1 MNSNNSFD
9 FESLR
14 TKSQLSLNTDKALA
28 VKNKK
33 PQKNN
38 WAGRLLGNSYGEKIA
53 WFLIAIAFVV
63 NIISISL
70 HFTTDF
76 LKVSSQS
83 KFAAILWFVS
93 VILAGFSALM
103 FSSRIK
109 NAKTIKRYFRKLR
122 HLSFSNTL
130 TSIKKFLSTH
140 KFGKLP
146 HILLLAFL
154 IRVIPIQQNGLF
166 LDEWYWLESA
176 RRILA
181 GLVPSPFGFIGDQPS
196 NLPAFPVAF
205 LLAIFK
211 NPVFSVRITGVIYS
225 IITIVFVYLLVK
237 KLMGKKAAMV
247 SALLLA
253 VSVWDIHMSNLGWN
267 NVNLN
272 PMLIAGVLYYLYRIF
287 TNDYDSKTL
296 FLFALFVSLC
306 LHLLYVAA
314 LIIIPALYALIV
326 LVINWIKTKSGPTLR
341 NIVLFF
347 LYFIICISP
356 LVPKL
361 SMYPHESI
369 GRHSGFIEE
378 NVVRSEDKQSSTGYY
393 FDQLKLLLDDFT
405 TGEKNF
411 QAEGLWGI
419 TLSRASQVLFF
430 LGLILVI
437 VQVIRKKAS
446 SYWIIVIVALGT
458 LLLIPFVLL
467 YRTSS
472 VWRAYA
478 ILPIITLFVTFT
490 LFQIANFFKFITQK
504 YIFQKKGLLK
514 IYLSTSVILFFLV
527 SINWFG
533 SYFEKYLDKSNG
545 YETRICQYASELIN
559 RTIPAG
565 ATIYLPDEMCAPII
579 RVLYTDDQYTFLP
592 ITADT
597 NLPEVVKG
605 SFIVLLN
612 SQNYGG
618 YHVSKIQ
625 DNSEK
630 IIADTDAALVSE
642 YSSTQPVVYVIR

>member
-1 MNSNNSFD
+1 MNSNSSFD
-9 FESLR
+9 FESFR
-14 TKSQLSLNTDKALA
+14 TKSQLSLNTDNTLA
-28 VKNKK
+28 FQDKD
-33 PQKNN
+33 PQKSN
-38 WAGRLLGNSYGEKIA
+38 WAGKLFDNTYGEKIA
-53 WFLIAIAFVV
+53 WLLIMVAFVV
-63 NIISISL
+63 NIISVIL

-76 LKVSSQS
+76 LRVSSQS
-83 KFAAILWFVS
+83 KLAAILWFVS
-93 VILAGFSALM
+93 VILAGFSSLM

-109 NAKTIKRYFRKLR
+109 NKKTIKRYFKKWRYI
-122 HLSFSNTL
+122 SFSSTL
-130 TSIKKFLSTH
+130 TSIKTFISTLS
-140 KFGKLP
+140 FGMLP
-146 HILLLAFL
+146 HILLFTFL
-154 IRVIPIQQNGLF
+154 VRVIPIQQNGLF

-211 NPVFSVRITGVIYS
+211 NPVLSVRLTGVIYS
-225 IITIVFVYLLVK
+225 IFTIIFVYLLVK
-237 KLMGKKAAMV
+237 KLLGKKAATV

-253 VSVWDIHMSNLGWN
+253 LSVWDIHMSNLGWN

-314 LIIIPALYALIV
+314 LIIIPALYTLIV
-326 LVINWIKTKSGPTLR
+326 LVINWIRTKSGPTLR
-341 NIVLFF
+341 NIILFL
-347 LYFIICISP
+347 LYFVICISP

-361 SMYPHESI
+361 SMYSHESI

-378 NVVRSEDKQSSTGYY
+378 NVVRSEDKQSAASYY
-393 FDQLKLLLDDFT
+393 FDQLKLLLDDFS
-405 TGEKNF
+405 TGENNF
-411 QAEGLWGI
+411 HSDGLWGI
-419 TLSRASQVLFF
+419 TLSKTSQILFF
-430 LGLILVI
+430 LGLILVT

-446 SYWIIVIVALGT
+446 SYWIIIIVALGA

-478 ILPIITLFVTFT
+478 ILPIIFLFVTFS
-490 LFQIANFFKFITQK
+490 LVQIAKFFKFITQK
-504 YIFQKKGLLK
+504 YIFHKRGLLK
-514 IYLSTSVILFFLV
+514 IYLCMSIILFFLL

-533 SYFEKYLDKSNG
+533 LYFEKYLDKSNG
-545 YETRICQYASELIN
+545 YETRICQYASELIDK
-559 RTIPAG
+559 TIPAG

-579 RVLYTDDQYTFLP
+579 KVLYTEDQYKFLP
-592 ITADT
+592 ITADV
-597 NLPEVVKG
+597 NLPEVING
-605 SFIVLLN
+605 SFLVLLN

-618 YHVSKIQ
+618 YHVKQIQ
-625 DNSEK
+625 ENSER
-630 IIADTDAALVSE
+630 IIANTNAALVSE